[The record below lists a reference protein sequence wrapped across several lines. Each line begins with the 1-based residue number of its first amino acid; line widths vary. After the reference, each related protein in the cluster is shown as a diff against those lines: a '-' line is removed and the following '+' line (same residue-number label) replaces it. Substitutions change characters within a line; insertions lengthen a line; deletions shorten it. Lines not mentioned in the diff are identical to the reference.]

1 MKFDKEKMRLYAITD
16 RHWLNGR
23 CLKEVVKESLDGG
36 VTFLQLRDKNSDDET
51 FLQEAAELQE
61 LCRDYKVPLIINDNV
76 EIALKMNA
84 DGVHVG
90 QSDMEAG
97 AVREKLG
104 PNKILGV
111 SARTVEQALL
121 AQERGADYLGVGA
134 VFATGS
140 KADAAELPHETLKA
154 ICEAVSIPVVAIG
167 GITAENISQLKG
179 TGICGVA
186 VISAIYAQN
195 NIKEAAEELKAGI
208 QADIKTM
215 ITNGVY
221 AMSAITALT
230 AQNTTGVQAIL
241 NVTPEFLGQEL
252 DSVFQDIYPDAVKIG
267 MVSDKDLIHV
277 IAEKLKQ
284 YKAENIVVDPV
295 MVATSGAKL
304 ISDDAVEILK
314 QELFP
319 LADVLTPNIPEAEVL
334 VEMSV
339 TNAEEMIE
347 AAGKIS
353 ETYHCAVLCKGGHSI
368 NDANDLL
375 YYDGKY
381 CWFEGKRIDNPNTH
395 GTGCT
400 LRSAIASNLAKG
412 YDLQTAVKRSKQY
425 ISGALAAMLD
435 LGKGSGPM
443 DHGFAIRNEYVKES
457 EK

>member
-23 CLKEVVKESLDGG
+23 NLKEVVKESLDGG

-104 PNKILGV
+104 PDKILGV

-154 ICEAVSIPVVAIG
+154 ICEVVSIPVVAIG

-195 NIKEAAEELKAGI
+195 NIKEAAEELK
-208 QADIKTM
+208 
-215 ITNGVY
+215 
-221 AMSAITALT
+221 
-230 AQNTTGVQAIL
+230 
-241 NVTPEFLGQEL
+241 E
-252 DSVFQDIYPDAVKIG
+252 AV
-267 MVSDKDLIHV
+267 DKDLIHV

-400 LRSAIASNLAKG
+400 LSSAIASNLAKG